1 VTIAAGAL
9 VETFAGGTAL
19 VHGAVHNSGGTLFAS
34 GASSLIEILSGTVVS
49 GGLVEIGNGTIDV
62 RSGGTASVFFTPTGS
77 GGLIIADTSGSTA
90 AYTGTVSGF
99 GGMNHANVTQFIE
112 LANVSSG
119 ASLVSSY
126 LSTGPN
132 SGTLLVSSGGQL
144 VASIQFVGS
153 YSAGNFHITGSSGTI
168 KITDPGGVINGGT
181 VSTSLAPTW
190 PRNGIDPPDIALGA
204 HTTLAYSENAAG
216 TGGTLAVSDGRH
228 AASIVLFGNY
238 MAGSLVTAADG
249 HGGTLVTA
257 AEQTPQ
263 PLLAHPRG

>member
-1 VTIAAGAL
+1 MTIAAGAL

-126 LSTGPN
+126 LSTGRTAARC
-132 SGTLLVSSGGQL
+132 SFRAAASWWRASSL
-144 VASIQFVGS
+144 
-153 YSAGNFHITGSSGTI
+153 SAAIRPAT
-168 KITDPGGVINGGT
+168 
-181 VSTSLAPTW
+181 STSPAP
-190 PRNGIDPPDIALGA
+190 
-204 HTTLAYSENAAG
+204 AAP
-216 TGGTLAVSDGRH
+216 SRSPIR
-228 AASIVLFGNY
+228 AA
-238 MAGSLVTAADG
+238 
-249 HGGTLVTA
+249 
-257 AEQTPQ
+257 
-263 PLLAHPRG
+263 

>member
-1 VTIAAGAL
+1 VESATIEALEGGFVEIDGFTVSNTAKGVILASGSGLAEIFNATVSGGKIEALSSGIVVLSAAGVGGSVTIAGGAL

-62 RSGGTASVFFTPTGS
+62 RSGGTAGVFFTPTGS

-153 YSAGNFHITGSSGTI
+153 
-168 KITDPGGVINGGT
+168 
-181 VSTSLAPTW
+181 
-190 PRNGIDPPDIALGA
+190 
-204 HTTLAYSENAAG
+204 
-216 TGGTLAVSDGRH
+216 
-228 AASIVLFGNY
+228 
-238 MAGSLVTAADG
+238 
-249 HGGTLVTA
+249 
-257 AEQTPQ
+257 
-263 PLLAHPRG
+263 